1 MSRFRKPF
9 ALCCWRI
16 SDRIFWQTF
25 SKVNVLVLLPCK
37 GSTESTFSEF
47 VLLKVPDGSSL
58 ELDALA
64 RYVDGERHLLA
75 LSVLPDRLL
84 LDGSPAV
91 FSRRAGWQK
100 FSYVSTLVYL
110 LYEVTM

>member
-1 MSRFRKPF
+1 M
-9 ALCCWRI
+9 
-16 SDRIFWQTF
+16 
-25 SKVNVLVLLPCK
+25 
-37 GSTESTFSEF
+37 
-47 VLLKVPDGSSL
+47 LLKVPDRSSL

-75 LSVLPDRLL
+75 LSVLPDGLL

-91 FSRRAGWQK
+91 VSRRAGWQK